1 MSFTYVIPDI
11 HGRFDLLEQAL
22 ALIAEHS
29 NGARGRRVIFLG
41 DYIDRGPQS
50 REVVELLMKGP
61 PEWICL
67 KGNHE
72 AMMVDAFLPGHDRD
86 LWISNGG
93 KATLQSF
100 FRHGRTLV
108 QDTHLSWLYSLPL
121 FHEDQHRIYI
131 HAGIPH
137 RDVPLEDQGEAA
149 LLWYRYPPNGDIGY
163 NGKHVVHGHT
173 PRINGPVLLDNRT
186 NLDCGAYLSDRL
198 VVGVF
203 DDDVPGGPVEVLEA
217 TLAPAVGA
225 PK

>member
-1 MSFTYVIPDI
+1 MSLTYALPDI
-11 HGRFDLLEQAL
+11 HGRYDLLLRAL
-22 ALIAEHS
+22 ELIEERAGGEK
-29 NGARGRRVIFLG
+29 APVVFLG

-50 REVVELLMKGP
+50 CEVVELLMRGP

-100 FRHGRTLV
+100 FRHNRTLV
-108 QDTHLSWLYSLPL
+108 QGTHLSWLYSLPL

-131 HAGIPH
+131 HAGIPN
-137 RDVPLEDQGEAA
+137 RDVPLEDQGEEA
-149 LLWYRYPPNGDIGY
+149 LLWYRYSQNSDRGW

-173 PRINGPVLLDNRT
+173 PRTNGPVLLDNRT
-186 NLDCGAYLSDRL
+186 NLDCGAYFSNRL

-203 DDDVPGGPVEVLEA
+203 DHDVPGGPVEVLEA
-217 TLAPAVGA
+217 LSQ
-225 PK
+225 